1 MNEKRI
7 IQALMIEDNPFFVVV
22 FNDLGK
28 KMRDIELTI
37 HHTVSLEDSLNFLD
51 RHHEIELILLDYRVH
66 DKITGLEILQHIRAK
81 GINVPVIVATG
92 SGSEE
97 IAVTMLKAG
106 ASDYLVKGSISPEAL
121 ERSVKDA
128 LEHHQ
133 VFDKAIDR
141 GEEFILKDLAVKR
154 SLNGVCIM
162 DVTGNII
169 YVNPSFALMYGY
181 AREDEII
188 GNNMEN
194 LLAPGKFAEILGSL
208 RDKKTWMEELT
219 GIRKDKAE
227 ISLQTLFSL
236 IEHKTG
242 KNPENG
248 FLY

>member
-1 MNEKRI
+1 MSEKRI
-7 IQALMIEDNPFFVVV
+7 IQTLMIEDNPFFVVI

-28 KMRDIELTI
+28 KMRDIELNI
-37 HHTVSLEDSLNFLD
+37 HHTISLEDSLNFLD
-51 RHHEIELILLDYRVH
+51 RHREIELIILDYRLH
-66 DKITGLEILQHIRAK
+66 EKITGLEILQHIRAK
-81 GINVPVIVATG
+81 NINISVIVATG

-106 ASDYLVKGSISPEAL
+106 ASDYLVKGNISPEVL
-121 ERSVKDA
+121 ERSIKDA
-128 LEHHQ
+128 TEHHQ
-133 VFDKAIDR
+133 VFNKAVDR

-169 YVNPSFALMYGY
+169 YINPSFALMYGY

-188 GNNMEN
+188 GNNMKS
-194 LLAPGKFAEILGSL
+194 LLAPGKFAEILSSL

-236 IEHKTG
+236 IEHKND
-242 KNPENG
+242 KNRK
-248 FLY
+248 